1 MNLYVI
7 RHGKTDWNL
16 ESRIQ
21 GKTNIS
27 LNEMGMNQAEEV
39 RKKIEEKDIDLIIA
53 SPLDRTKQT
62 AEIINK
68 NMQVPIKYHENLMER
83 NFGIYEGK
91 DAKTVDVW
99 KDLLKYHDNVAV
111 ENGEK
116 IQEFFGRVFDCM
128 SDIEK
133 ENKDKNV
140 LIVTHGGVARAID
153 CYFNGI
159 PEDNEDTGSMLS
171 NCEVREYNL

>member
-27 LNEMGMNQAEEV
+27 LNEIGISQAEEV
-39 RKKIEEKDIDLIIA
+39 RQKIEEKDINLIIA

-68 NMQVPIKYHENLMER
+68 NIKVPIKYHENLMER

-91 DAKTVDVW
+91 DAKTLDVW

-116 IQEFFGRVFDCM
+116 IQEFFGRVFDCIR
-128 SDIEK
+128 DIEK

-159 PEDNEDTGSMLS
+159 PEDNEDTGLMLS
-171 NCEVREYNL
+171 NCEVREYKL

>member
-68 NMQVPIKYHENLMER
+68 NMQVPIKYH
-83 NFGIYEGK
+83 
-91 DAKTVDVW
+91 
-99 KDLLKYHDNVAV
+99 DNVAV

-116 IQEFFGRVFDCM
+116 IQEFFRRVFDCM